1 MGRTTK
7 HPALIQKQISE
18 ALDRA
23 RDEAFALT
31 PGWETF
37 NQDERDFLSMMAVH
51 KTMNATCEAMGKNP
65 SWATRHQQSNVYFKD
80 AVLQQRQDLNP
91 AVLQSQIRMLLPG
104 SIIELRKT
112 IEQDKNLSA
121 KMDGIRHLHSITG
134 FSEEKESGAQFVNN
148 GVMNQQLFQVTL
160 SQEDVMP
167 VKVLDAT
174 E

>member
-1 MGRTTK
+1 
-7 HPALIQKQISE
+7 
-18 ALDRA
+18 
-23 RDEAFALT
+23 
-31 PGWETF
+31 
-37 NQDERDFLSMMAVH
+37 
-51 KTMNATCEAMGKNP
+51 
-65 SWATRHQQSNVYFKD
+65 
-80 AVLQQRQDLNP
+80 
-91 AVLQSQIRMLLPG
+91 MLLPG